1 MGNSHPFRTGE
12 KVYET
17 AEQYDSMDP
26 EVKKQI
32 ISSVQKSIKRNF
44 DRTNHLYHIYN
55 SILKIQ
61 DDDNELKFFHSY
73 TPFVF
78 DETVWLR
85 TDILHNIIDKILKED
100 YHYTYVLSISY
111 NDQKIRPRQLF
122 VKYSIV
128 QFPRGALLTPDTVT
142 QDYRSKSVRLGL
154 QFPNEKSE

>member
-1 MGNSHPFRTGE
+1 MGNSHPFNIGE

-26 EVKKQI
+26 ELKNQI
-32 ISSVQKSIKRNF
+32 ISSVQESIKRNF

-61 DDDNELKFFHSY
+61 DVDNEKEFFHSY
-73 TPFVF
+73 TRFVF
-78 DETVWLR
+78 DKTVWLR
-85 TDILHNIIDKILKED
+85 TDIMHNIIDKFLKED

-122 VKYSIV
+122 VTYSII
-128 QFPRGALLTPDTVT
+128 QCP
-142 QDYRSKSVRLGL
+142 K
-154 QFPNEKSE
+154 EKSE

>member
-26 EVKKQI
+26 ELKNQI
-32 ISSVQKSIKRNF
+32 ISSVQKSIKINF
-44 DRTNHLYHIYN
+44 DRTNHLYHMYN

-61 DDDNELKFFHSY
+61 DYDNEHEFFHSY
-73 TPFVF
+73 ARFEF
-78 DETVWLR
+78 DETVWVR
-85 TDILHNIIDKILKED
+85 ADILHNIIDKILKED

-111 NDQKIRPRQLF
+111 NDQKLRSRQLF

-128 QFPRGALLTPDTVT
+128 QCPR
-142 QDYRSKSVRLGL
+142 
-154 QFPNEKSE
+154 